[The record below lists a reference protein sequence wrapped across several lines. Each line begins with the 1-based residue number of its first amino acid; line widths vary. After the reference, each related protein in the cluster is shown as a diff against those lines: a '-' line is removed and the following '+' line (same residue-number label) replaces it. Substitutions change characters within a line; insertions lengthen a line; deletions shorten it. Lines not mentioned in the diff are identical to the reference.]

1 MGPYLFPSEVPE
13 NGYQKSFKKV
23 WRLTLKRA
31 KVGYFRL
38 YDLQSTYATRLSPG
52 GVASTGDA
60 KVFKKYSQMKREA
73 LAKINRKANETGSGT
88 VRPN

>member
-38 YDLQSTYATRLSPG
+38 YDLQSTYATRLSAG
-52 GVASTGDA
+52 GVASTGR
-60 KVFKKYSQMKREA
+60 REGVQE
-73 LAKINRKANETGSGT
+73 IFSNEAGSAGQDK
-88 VRPN
+88 PQGK